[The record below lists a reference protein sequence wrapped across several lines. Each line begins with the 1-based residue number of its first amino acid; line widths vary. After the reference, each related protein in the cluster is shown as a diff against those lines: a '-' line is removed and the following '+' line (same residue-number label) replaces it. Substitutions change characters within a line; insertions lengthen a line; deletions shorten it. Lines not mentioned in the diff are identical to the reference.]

1 MARTS
6 EALDPVG
13 YTAAV
18 SAAATVLGAHA
29 VGLDGLG
36 VTPDPGGGGEPPDP
50 AAHGTGP
57 GAAQPGSGSD
67 LAATL
72 EAAAASAE
80 GRGSF
85 AEVGSSMARAA
96 TSAASGPAGA
106 GLAAF
111 LAGMSEALAN
121 ADRLDGPRFA
131 LCLEAG
137 AERLA
142 PRDDGRHPGGFVAV
156 ASAAADAALDA
167 ADRGSS
173 LGETVLAAANAGI
186 EELEKGPVLDPRLAE
201 CGSVDPAAAGFLLML
216 DSLASVITGEPL
228 PEPPGSPHAT
238 GPSEPVRV
246 QGESDPSAAG
256 SRDTSMVTTRFHISC
271 RLFPHDGG
279 VEARAELDAELHGT
293 CETHRLDTRGGY
305 WEVDVLTGR
314 PGAVVELLASTG
326 TMRETDIGLDPAP
339 PPAERP
345 GEPTPAPR

>member
-201 CGSVDPAAAGFLLML
+201 
-216 DSLASVITGEPL
+216 
-228 PEPPGSPHAT
+228 
-238 GPSEPVRV
+238 
-246 QGESDPSAAG
+246 
-256 SRDTSMVTTRFHISC
+256 
-271 RLFPHDGG
+271 
-279 VEARAELDAELHGT
+279 
-293 CETHRLDTRGGY
+293 
-305 WEVDVLTGR
+305 
-314 PGAVVELLASTG
+314 
-326 TMRETDIGLDPAP
+326 
-339 PPAERP
+339 
-345 GEPTPAPR
+345 